1 MTPRVLVIDDDEWLA
16 KLLARR
22 LEHGGLTVRVAF
34 NSIEALDLIDDFH
47 PNVIILDLLM
57 PGPNGLVLLHELQS
71 HDDLGRIPVVVCT
84 TSAREVTLEQL
95 RPYGVRLLL
104 DKTTMQPDDIMA
116 AVRKVLP

>member
-22 LEHGGLTVRVAF
+22 LEHGGLTVRVAL

-84 TSAREVTLEQL
+84 TSAREVRLEQL